1 MITGNVSKTFVYTL
15 IVIACFKKIFIVCK
29 KATTTTNTILLK
41 FLFSL
46 LPVVKIL
53 TFITGNISRLWDTQT
68 RVKSFSVGVM
78 FGFQPRGF
86 I

>member
-53 TFITGNISRLWDTQT
+53 TFITGYCCCNCGT
-68 RVKSFSVGVM
+68 VKSVTSIIGNMHSYDF
-78 FGFQPRGF
+78 
-86 I
+86 